1 MTSAI
6 FTVSIIFLLVY
17 FKVAN
22 YNKIVSV
29 LVFLPYLLTAIVTAY
44 FFFLRGGLD
53 YVAYCNLIEYIV
65 ISILQVLYMI
75 ISVYNTDEGRDLPRM
90 LVLAL
95 FYTGLFAIFK
105 SITTI
110 FALNTVGFKDVIFFI
125 LEGLFNSFCVSTVT
139 FLAYRTVK
147 DDRDYAN
154 RQYNED
160 DQV

>member
-17 FKVAN
+17 FKVAE
-22 YNKIVSV
+22 YSKLVSF
-29 LVFLPYLLTAIVTAY
+29 LVFLPYLLTAIATAY
-44 FFFLRGGLD
+44 FLFLRGGLD

-65 ISILQVLYMI
+65 ISILQVIYMV
-75 ISVYNTDEGRDLPRM
+75 ISVYKTDEGRDLVKM

-95 FYTGLFAIFK
+95 FYTGVFAIFR

-110 FALNTVGFKDVIFFI
+110 FAFNTIGIKDVIGFI
-125 LEGLFNSFCVSTVT
+125 LEGIFNSFCVSTVT
-139 FLAYRTVK
+139 FLAYRTIK

-154 RQYNED
+154 RQYSEED
-160 DQV
+160 QI